1 MANAALA
8 LNSPV
13 RPATSFSFPMNS
25 AVSRPVQ
32 PRVEVQQA
40 AAVQAIDPEELRWQL
55 EWERRNI
62 ED

>member
-1 MANAALA
+1 MTNAALA

-13 RPATSFSFPMNS
+13 RPATSFSFLINS
-25 AVSRPVQ
+25 AVCRPVE
-32 PRVEVQQA
+32 PRPVA
-40 AAVQAIDPEELRWQL
+40 PAPAQAIDPEERRWQL